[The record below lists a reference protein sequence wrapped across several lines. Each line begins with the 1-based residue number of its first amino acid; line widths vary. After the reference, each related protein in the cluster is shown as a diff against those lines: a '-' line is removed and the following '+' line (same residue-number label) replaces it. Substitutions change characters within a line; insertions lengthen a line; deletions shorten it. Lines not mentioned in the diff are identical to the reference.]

1 MTSVP
6 SLIAPG
12 TVVGSY
18 VVERRLAQGVTSIR
32 YVARDGRASQ
42 ASQASQGTGGA
53 RVVLKMASPGTP
65 APVARARLLREAR
78 LLAAVANPRI
88 VRLHGT
94 GEHEGMPWLATEYV
108 QGSDLKHLVADRG
121 AMRPEVA
128 GRHAV
133 LAAEALAAMHQ
144 AGVIHRGLKPSSF
157 VLTPDGQVVLV
168 DFGVARRRADPR
180 DSELSP
186 ADSETTANP
195 AYVSPEQIEHGMA
208 DERSDVWALG
218 CVLFEMVAGAP
229 PFGRGGAA
237 TTASILRDEPALP
250 PDAGAVGDIISSCL
264 RKSSFARVASA
275 RELVALLRAALES
288 PRRDPPQEAAP
299 RQSFRASARPSARPS
314 ASPPAR
320 PPSVTPPRPPSVPPP
335 RARLSSSHSSNPPRS
350 SNSLRAAVPEGRIKG
365 AALRAA
371 IVWFAETYGE
381 AAAAKAFQSAS
392 PALQAVLGP
401 SDAAYGIMASGWYDT
416 TLVGELV
423 ELVERVAAPDDPGEY
438 RSRLAAA
445 VARDNVGGVYRSL
458 FRLVATPS
466 LLEANAQR
474 VWGTYVNEG
483 AFVVRVVRPGA
494 FEARVRGWS
503 RHHPALCLL
512 TQHLLEQILRTI
524 GYNGLVVERTQCV
537 SNEDGQCVFEGAWLP

>member
-1 MTSVP
+1 VTFAP
-6 SLIAPG
+6 ALIAPG

-18 VVERRLAQGVTSIR
+18 VVERRLAQGETSVR
-32 YVARDGRASQ
+32 YVARDSR
-42 ASQASQGTGGA
+42 GTGGA
-53 RVVLKMASPGTP
+53 RVVLKMAPAGTP
-65 APVARARLLREAR
+65 AQAARARLLREAR
-78 LLAAVANPRI
+78 LLAAVLHPGI
-88 VRLHGT
+88 VRVHGT
-94 GEHEGMPWLATEYV
+94 GEHEGRPWIATEYV
-108 QGSDLKHLVADRG
+108 EGADLKHLVADRG

-144 AGVIHRGLKPSSF
+144 AGVVHQGLKPSSF
-157 VLTPDGQVVLV
+157 VLTPGGQVVLV

-180 DSELSP
+180 DSEMPP
-186 ADSETTANP
+186 ADRDVTANT

-218 CVLFEMVAGAP
+218 CLLFEMVASAP
-229 PFGRGGAA
+229 PFGRGGPA

-264 RKSSFARVASA
+264 RKSSFARVGSA
-275 RELVALLRAALES
+275 RELAALLRAALQA
-288 PRRDPPQEAAP
+288 PRRDPPQEAEP
-299 RQSFRASARPSARPS
+299 RQSFRASARPSARPGAS
-314 ASPPAR
+314 ASAR
-320 PPSVTPPRPPSVPPP
+320 PPSTQPPRPPSVPPARPPSVPPQRP
-335 RARLSSSHSSNPPRS
+335 RLGSSPSSNPPRS
-350 SNSLRAAVPEGRIKG
+350 SNSIRLAAPEGRIKG

-381 AAAAKAFQSAS
+381 AAAVQAYQAAS

-401 SDAAYGIMASGWYDT
+401 GDAAYGIMASSWYDAA
-416 TLVGELV
+416 LVGELV
-423 ELVERVAAPDDPGEY
+423 EIVERVAAPDDPEEY

-483 AFVVRVVRPGA
+483 AFVVRMVRPGA

-503 RHHPALCLL
+503 RHHPALCVLG
-512 TQHLLEQILRTI
+512 QHLLEQMLRTI

-537 SNEDGQCVFEGAWLP
+537 SNEDGQCVFEGNWLS